1 MHGRLKLR
9 PPDAARRRQREEK
22 LRHYREAMDA
32 LLGELGVPPAQVL
45 SLTGSVLAANP
56 DVGTCWNLRR
66 RALAALGGDWVP
78 SELSFVAQCL
88 AVNPKSY
95 GAWHQRRW
103 ALARPGAAAPPGGRE
118 ELALCE
124 RLLGADPRNFHAWE
138 HRRALAVQQDAE
150 AELAFAGALLSR
162 DFSNFSA
169 WHHRLRLLAPA
180 RGQGTGT
187 GTGTAG
193 ALPAPRL
200 REELELVQNAVFT
213 DPTDQSAW
221 VYLRCILSRAPP
233 PPRVIC
239 VHVDREDATL
249 AVIFS
254 RPVKVNPERPELTAT
269 LDGSALPGPW
279 RSAEGRPRPSH
290 TWLCDLPAPPT
301 ESPAHLEVTWAPD
314 SALREVTLQRGE
326 DEAWWQEPI
335 VERELFW
342 PELGVADAQ
351 VLQEQVQMCQE
362 LLELEP
368 QSRGCLL
375 TLALLLAALEPRGR
389 AREIR
394 EHLATLR
401 DADPLRAGFVAD
413 VRSRFE
419 AALAV
424 LGAGEGLSL
433 SNKGLTSVPLLE
445 RMSALTRLEL
455 PGNELRALPAA
466 LGALRRLTELD
477 LSGNHVT
484 EVGAAPPLPRLRLL
498 RLDRNPIGHAP
509 ALAPLAAW
517 PRLALLGLADTP
529 LGSAPGG
536 PAQLAELLPGVDVTF
551 S

>member
-9 PPDAARRRQREEK
+9 PPDSARRRQREEK
-22 LRHYREAMDA
+22 LRHYRESMEA
-32 LLGELGVPPAQVL
+32 LLGGVPPAQVL
-45 SLTGSVLAANP
+45 SLTGSILAANP

-66 RALAALGGDWVP
+66 RALGALGGDWVP
-78 SELSFVAQCL
+78 SELAFVGQCL
-88 AVNPKSY
+88 GVNPKSY
-95 GAWHQRRW
+95 GAWHHRGW
-103 ALARPGAAAPPGGRE
+103 VLAQGRAPPAGRE
-118 ELALCE
+118 DLALCE
-124 RLLGADPRNFHAWE
+124 RLLAADPRNFHAWE
-138 HRRALAVQQDAE
+138 HRRALVAQQDPE

-169 WHHRLRLLAPA
+169 WHHRLRLLAPT
-180 RGQGTGT
+180 RGQGKGE
-187 GTGTAG
+187 AG
-193 ALPAPRL
+193 ALPPQKL
-200 REELELVQNAVFT
+200 KEELELVQNAVFT

-254 RPVKVNPERPELTAT
+254 RPVKVNPECPELTVT
-269 LDGSALPGPW
+269 LDGSTLAGPW

-290 TWLCDLPAPPT
+290 TWLCDLPALPT

-314 SALREVTLQRGE
+314 SALQEVTLLPGE
-326 DEAWWQEPI
+326 AEVWWQEPI

-342 PELGVADAQ
+342 PELGVAEAQ
-351 VLQEQVQMCQE
+351 VLQDQVQMCQE

-394 EHLATLR
+394 EHLGSLR

-433 SNKGLTSVPLLE
+433 SNKGLTSVPFLE
-445 RMSALTRLEL
+445 RVAALTRLEL
-455 PGNELRALPAA
+455 AGNELRALPAA
-466 LGALRRLTELD
+466 LGALRRLRELD
-477 LSGNHVT
+477 LSDNHVT
-484 EVGAAPPLPRLRLL
+484 EVGVAPPLPRLRLL
-498 RLDRNPIGHAP
+498 RLDRNPIGHAS

-517 PRLALLGLADTP
+517 PRLAQLGLAETP

>member
-22 LRHYREAMDA
+22 LRQYREAMDA
-32 LLGELGVPPAQVL
+32 LLGGAPPAQVL

-66 RALAALGGDWVP
+66 RALGALGGDWVP

-88 AVNPKSY
+88 GVNPKSY
-95 GAWHQRRW
+95 GAWHHRGW
-103 ALARPGAAAPPGGRE
+103 VLGHAPAPPAGRE
-118 ELALCE
+118 DLALCE
-124 RLLGADPRNFHAWE
+124 RLLAADSRNFHAWE
-138 HRRALAVQQDAE
+138 HRRALAAGQDPE

-180 RGQGTGT
+180 RNRGEGA
-187 GTGTAG
+187 AG
-193 ALPAPRL
+193 ALPPERL
-200 REELELVQNAVFT
+200 KEELELVQNAIFT

-239 VHVDREDATL
+239 VHVDREDATV

-254 RPVKVNPERPELTAT
+254 RPVRVNPEHPELRAT
-269 LDGSALPGPW
+269 LDGSTLPGPW
-279 RSAEGRPRPSH
+279 RSGEGRPRPSH
-290 TWLCDLPAPPT
+290 TWLCHLPAPP
-301 ESPAHLEVTWAPD
+301 SDCPALLEVTWEPD
-314 SALREVTLQRGE
+314 STPRQVTLQPGE
-326 DEAWWQEPI
+326 AEAWWQEPI

-342 PELGVADAQ
+342 PELGVAEAQ
-351 VLQEQVQMCQE
+351 VLQDQVRMCRE

-375 TLALLLAALEPRGR
+375 TLALLLAALEPRGC
-389 AREIR
+389 AQEIR
-394 EHLATLR
+394 QHLGGLQ
-401 DADPLRAGFVAD
+401 DADPLRWGFVAD

-419 AALAV
+419 AALGV

-433 SNKGLTSVPLLE
+433 SAKGLTSVPLLE
-445 RMSALTRLEL
+445 RLAALTRLEL
-455 PGNELRALPAA
+455 SGNELRALPAA
-466 LGALRRLTELD
+466 LGALRRLRELD
-477 LSGNHVT
+477 LSRNRIS
-484 EVGAAPPLPRLRLL
+484 ELGAAPPLPRLELL

-509 ALAPLAAW
+509 ALSPLAAW
-517 PRLALLGLADTP
+517 PRLARLGLAETP
-529 LGSAPGG
+529 LGSAPHG
-536 PAQLAELLPGVDVTF
+536 PALLAELLPGVDVTF

>member
-32 LLGELGVPPAQVL
+32 LLGGAPPAQVL
-45 SLTGSVLAANP
+45 ALTGSVLAANP
-56 DVGTCWNLRR
+56 DVGTCWNRRR
-66 RALAALGGDWVP
+66 RALGELGGDWVP
-78 SELSFVAQCL
+78 SELALVAQCL

-95 GAWHQRRW
+95 GAWHHRAW
-103 ALARPGAAAPPGGRE
+103 LLAQGTAAPPGGQE
-118 ELALCE
+118 GLALCE
-124 RLLGADPRNFHAWE
+124 RLLAADPRNFHAWE
-138 HRRALAVQQDAE
+138 HRRALLAPQDAE

-169 WHHRLRLLAPA
+169 WHHRLRLLGHG
-180 RGQGTGT
+180 RGRP
-187 GTGTAG
+187 G
-193 ALPAPRL
+193 ALPASRVKA
-200 REELELVQNAVFT
+200 ELELVQNAVFT

-254 RPVKVNPERPELTAT
+254 RPVKVNPECPELTAT

-314 SALREVTLQRGE
+314 SALCRVTLQPGE

-351 VLQEQVQMCQE
+351 VLQEQARMCQE

-394 EHLATLR
+394 EHLGTLR

-419 AALAV
+419 AALGV

-433 SNKGLTSVPLLE
+433 SHQGLTSLPLVE
-445 RMSALTRLEL
+445 RMSALTRLDL
-455 PGNELRALPAA
+455 SGNELRALPAP
-466 LGALRRLTELD
+466 LGALRRLRELD

-484 EVGAAPPLPRLRLL
+484 EVGVATPLPRLRLL

-517 PRLALLGLADTP
+517 PRLALLGLAETP
-529 LGSAPGG
+529 LASAPGG
-536 PAQLAELLPGVDVTF
+536 PAHLAELLPGVDVTF